1 MPDWDRW
8 LVKWRVEFW
17 GREWNF
23 VDIATFIS
31 LASLHFLSL
40 LAPFYFTWTAFWLAI
55 ALYFV
60 SGVGVTLSF
69 HRNLSH
75 RSFKLPRW
83 LEYFF
88 AYCGVLSLQVC
99 VWDLVDHSKKGFM
112 IFMLDLFSNK
122 NFVCREVHLIGLV
135 CTDPTINIQTRWMIH
150 IAQSEDSGL
159 VILVGNLI
167 IVVEMEV

>member
-55 ALYFV
+55 VLYFV

-83 LEYFF
+83 LEYCF

-99 VWDLVDHSKKGFM
+99 VWDLITLRKVLWFLCS
-112 IFMLDLFSNK
+112 IFLVTRILFAEKSTW
-122 NFVCREVHLIGLV
+122 LG
-135 CTDPTINIQTRWMIH
+135 
-150 IAQSEDSGL
+150 
-159 VILVGNLI
+159 
-167 IVVEMEV
+167 